1 MYLFV
6 RIFFLIFAVDSCGI
20 SRASRHVMHRSSVV
34 SPYWIWTWFHFSS
47 PQNMEVSFLK
57 PAWLAW
63 KMGERREI

>member
-20 SRASRHVMHRSSVV
+20 SRASGHVMHRSSVV